1 MSEWSASDEVWA
13 RLEAAMV
20 ARDPGLLEWLGPPAD
35 ESALQ
40 RIEKEVGQRLPEE
53 VRYAYLRH
61 DGQRSSLGHDL
72 APPYRLPLFFSYW
85 WMPLDEVLSDWKM
98 QVKIADDQH
107 DDWVANWEDPY
118 LEGRVVIQLAWFR
131 GWVPIGRDE
140 SRGRCFVDLVPGK
153 TGSHGQ
159 LVSYL
164 DVDPPEDN
172 DVFATGL
179 NDYLW
184 RLADCLETG
193 KIRGAHDRYGE
204 RVETYNFNDVWQGKL
219 I

>member
-1 MSEWSASDEVWA
+1 LVLDSA
-13 RLEAAMV
+13 
-20 ARDPGLLEWLGPPAD
+20 
-35 ESALQ
+35 
-40 RIEKEVGQRLPEE
+40 
-53 VRYAYLRH
+53 
-61 DGQRSSLGHDL
+61 
-72 APPYRLPLFFSYW
+72 
-85 WMPLDEVLSDWKM
+85 
-98 QVKIADDQH
+98 
-107 DDWVANWEDPY
+107 
-118 LEGRVVIQLAWFR
+118 
-131 GWVPIGRDE
+131 
-140 SRGRCFVDLVPGK
+140 
-153 TGSHGQ
+153 
-159 LVSYL
+159 VSYL

>member
-1 MSEWSASDEVWA
+1 MSEWSSSPEVWD
-13 RLEAAMV
+13 RLEAAMAHHDP
-20 ARDPGLLEWLGPPAD
+20 ARLRSLRPPAAN
-35 ESALQ
+35 EQLLAVETE
-40 RIEKEVGQRLPEE
+40 IGHAFPEQ
-53 VRYAYLRH
+53 VRYAYSRH
-61 DGQRSSLGHDL
+61 DGQLPWSSS
-72 APPYRLPLFFSYW
+72 LFFSYY
-85 WMPLDEVLSDWKM
+85 WMPLDEVLSDWRI